1 MAEFTE
7 MTVEAAEKL
16 RAEQPYEHRIH
27 VSLLGKHGGFQPVPV
42 LSASDFVKV
51 TTGLNPVFSAEAL
64 ARWVTERLGDAELGE
79 AISAECADL
88 ALFAQAPVA
97 CALVAERLAQAEE
110 VLGIAEPAV
119 VEA

>member
-7 MTVEAAEKL
+7 MTVAAAEML

-27 VSLLGKHGGFQPVPV
+27 VSLVGKHGGFQPVPV

-51 TTGLNPVFSAEAL
+51 TTGLNPVFSTDVL

-79 AISAECADL
+79 AIVAECKDL
-88 ALFAQAPVA
+88 ALFDQASVA
-97 CALVAERLAQAEE
+97 SKLVAERLAQANE
-110 VLGIAEPAV
+110 VLGIAEPAMA
-119 VEA
+119 EA